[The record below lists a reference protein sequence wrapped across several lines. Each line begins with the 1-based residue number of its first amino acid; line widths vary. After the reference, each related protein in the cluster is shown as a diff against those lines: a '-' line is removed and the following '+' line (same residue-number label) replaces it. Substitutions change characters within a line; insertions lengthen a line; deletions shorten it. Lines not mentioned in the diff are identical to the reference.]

1 MDKLKETNEKLAYQ
15 KYLKSILLQIDLF
28 EIQILYLKIINFS
41 LVTNKN
47 NKIRNPDWSKT
58 SH

>member
-1 MDKLKETNEKLAYQ
+1 MDKLKETNEKLAYK